1 MFLTVYTST
10 TRRATAMII
19 PHKNC
24 KCTPYC
30 WSEKSGTMTHSQLK
44 SLNTTFQ
51 IGIVCIFKLKPQ
63 CCRVVL
69 SVTVS
74 FWNRGHRVAWVRKL
88 KRKLEDE
95 KVQVKER
102 KENMSNEE

>member
-1 MFLTVYTST
+1 
-10 TRRATAMII
+10 
-19 PHKNC
+19 
-24 KCTPYC
+24 
-30 WSEKSGTMTHSQLK
+30 
-44 SLNTTFQ
+44 
-51 IGIVCIFKLKPQ
+51 
-63 CCRVVL
+63 
-69 SVTVS
+69 VTVS

>member
-1 MFLTVYTST
+1 
-10 TRRATAMII
+10 MII

-24 KCTPYC
+24 KCAPYY
-30 WSEKSGTMTHSQLK
+30 WSEKNGTMTHSQLK

-51 IGIVCIFKLKPQ
+51 IGIACIFKRKPHF
-63 CCRVVL
+63 CRVVL
-69 SVTVS
+69 AETVS
-74 FWNRGHRVAWVRKL
+74 LWNRGHRAAWVRKL